1 MGRRNVFYD
10 RGSTASTRVFT
21 NALLAAFHDL
31 LTGSVLL
38 VLQRRV
44 LTRNCKRLVIVLVGL
59 PGRGKSFV
67 ARKLQ
72 YFLTW
77 LGLECRIFN
86 VGKYRR
92 EAAAQLAF
100 EEASNGTKSEREAA
114 GSCDANFFDPKNTKA
129 AQLRE
134 RVAEVALRD
143 MLAWLDDEDTI
154 GRRVFRNDSGL
165 TTMSD
170 EEGPSSD
177 RIAIFDAT
185 NSTVT
190 RRTWILQECTSPEK
204 RPGKPTGVVFVESI
218 CDDKDLLEENFR
230 FKVLNSPD
238 FEGMSEEEAV
248 ADLRERVKK
257 YEEQYETIDDDSL
270 SYIKV
275 FNLST
280 KVLVN
285 HCYGRMSKI
294 IVPAI
299 MAWNIGSRPIFMCR
313 PGKTHSSV
321 CTDEDDY
328 VSYVNESDPSLADMS
343 VRTRKKSMKGD
354 MLGMDGLAFSLKL
367 RDFVQRES
375 VEFVS
380 RRTDISSSRN
390 TGTSLTGLMPWDKP
404 FPTTVLTSTM
414 PRAVQTCQ
422 WARENDLLESFS
434 NLNPLDKGD
443 FMGLELDQIQ
453 DIDPDWYSLLV
464 QDPFYTR

>member
-1 MGRRNVFYD
+1 M
-10 RGSTASTRVFT
+10 
-21 NALLAAFHDL
+21 
-31 LTGSVLL
+31 
-38 VLQRRV
+38 
-44 LTRNCKRLVIVLVGL
+44 TRNCKRLVIVLVGL

-77 LGLECRIFN
+77 LGLDCKIFN

-100 EEASNGTKSEREAA
+100 ETAKSGTKSERDVA
-114 GSCDANFFDPKNTKA
+114 GSCDANFFDPNNTKA

-143 MLAWLDDEDTI
+143 MLEWLDDEEDNK
-154 GRRVFRNDSGL
+154 GSLFRDNSGL
-165 TTMSD
+165 TSASD
-170 EEGPSSD
+170 EVGQSRD

-185 NSTVT
+185 NSTVK
-190 RRTWILQECTSPEK
+190 RRQWILEECTSPEK
-204 RPGKPTGVVFVESI
+204 RKDKPTGVVFVESI
-218 CDDKDLLEENFR
+218 CDDEDLLEENFR
-230 FKVLNSPD
+230 FKVVNSPD

-248 ADLRERVKK
+248 ADLRQRVKK
-257 YEEQYETIDDDSL
+257 YEDQYETIDDDSL

-299 MAWNIGSRPIFMCR
+299 MAWNIGSRPIFLCR

-321 CTDEDDY
+321 QTDEDDY
-328 VSYVNESDPSLADMS
+328 VAYVNEADPALEDMS
-343 VRTRKKSMKGD
+343 VHTRKKSMKGD

-367 RDFVQRES
+367 RDFIQRES
-375 VEFVS
+375 EEFLA
-380 RRTDISSSRN
+380 RRTDISASRD
-390 TGTSLTGLMPWDKP
+390 TGTSLTGITPWDRP

-422 WARENDLLESFS
+422 WAREHDLLEQFS

-453 DIDPDWYSLLV
+453 DIDPDWYACLEE
-464 QDPFYTR
+464 DPFHTR

>member
-1 MGRRNVFYD
+1 
-10 RGSTASTRVFT
+10 
-21 NALLAAFHDL
+21 
-31 LTGSVLL
+31 
-38 VLQRRV
+38 

-72 YFLTW
+72 FFLTW
-77 LGLECRIFN
+77 LGLECKIFN

-100 EEASNGTKSEREAA
+100 EEAKIGTKSEREVA
-114 GSCDANFFDPKNTKA
+114 GSCDADFFDPNNKKA

-134 RVAEVALRD
+134 KVADVALRD
-143 MLAWLDDEDTI
+143 MLNWLDDEQDTQRGI
-154 GRRVFRNDSGL
+154 FRNDSGL
-165 TTMSD
+165 TTAS
-170 EEGPSSD
+170 EEGGTSRD

-185 NSTVT
+185 NSTVK
-190 RRTWILQECTSPEK
+190 RRTWILEECTSPEK

-218 CDDKDLLEENFR
+218 CDDEDLLEENFR

-248 ADLRERVKK
+248 ADLRKRVKK

-299 MAWNIGSRPIFMCR
+299 MAWNIGSRPIFLCR

-328 VSYVNESDPSLADMS
+328 VSYVNEADPALADMS
-343 VRTRKKSMKGD
+343 AHTRKKSMKGD

-375 VEFVS
+375 LEFIS
-380 RRTDISSSRN
+380 RRTDISSSHI
-390 TGTSLTGLMPWDKP
+390 TGTSLTGITPWDRP

-422 WARENDLLESFS
+422 WARENDILETFS

-453 DIDPDWYSLLV
+453 DIDPDWYAALE
-464 QDPFYTR
+464 QDPFHTR

>member
-1 MGRRNVFYD
+1 M
-10 RGSTASTRVFT
+10 
-21 NALLAAFHDL
+21 
-31 LTGSVLL
+31 
-38 VLQRRV
+38 
-44 LTRNCKRLVIVLVGL
+44 LTRNSKRLVLALVGL

-77 LGLECRIFN
+77 LGLECKIFN

-92 EAAAQLAF
+92 EAAAELAF
-100 EEASNGTKSEREAA
+100 EASKNGSKSEREAA
-114 GSCDANFFDPKNTKA
+114 GSCDADFFDANNTRA
-129 AQLRE
+129 ADLRE

-143 MLAWLDDEDTI
+143 MLDWLDDEESDEDRI
-154 GRRVFRNDSGL
+154 LRGDSGF
-165 TTMSD
+165 TNASD
-170 EEGPSSD
+170 EEGRFRD

-185 NSTVT
+185 NSTVK
-190 RRTWILQECTSPEK
+190 RRQWILEECTSPEK
-204 RPGKPTGVVFVESI
+204 RPDKPTGVVFVESI
-218 CDDKDLLEENFR
+218 CDDEDLLEENFH

-248 ADLRERVKK
+248 ADLRRRVQK

-275 FNLST
+275 FNLSS
-280 KVLVN
+280 KVMVN

-328 VSYVNESDPSLADMS
+328 VSYVNESDPALQDMS
-343 VRTRKKSMKGD
+343 VHTRRKSMKGD
-354 MLGMDGLAFSLKL
+354 MLGMEGLSFSLKL
-367 RDFVQRES
+367 REFVQRES
-375 VEFVS
+375 AEFIA
-380 RRTDISSSRN
+380 RRSDISKSRE
-390 TGTSLTGLMPWDKP
+390 TGTSLTGLTPWDRP

-422 WARENDLLESFS
+422 WAKEYDLLEQFS

-453 DIDPDWYSLLV
+453 DIDPDWYASLED
-464 QDPFYTR
+464 DPFETR